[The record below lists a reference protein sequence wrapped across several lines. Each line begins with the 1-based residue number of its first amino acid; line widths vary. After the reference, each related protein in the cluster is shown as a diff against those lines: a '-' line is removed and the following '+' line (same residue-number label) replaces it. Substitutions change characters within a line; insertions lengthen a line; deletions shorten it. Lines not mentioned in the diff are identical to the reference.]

1 MARPIPVFAFAF
13 AAFAATSIKA
23 ADDVRAET
31 ARFDRDELFLKMWRA
46 STRADA
52 KVRVRVGVLGV
63 AGAPFRLCDRGSTQ
77 EGEADW
83 LWLAQ
88 ISETTRGF
96 SGLVAS
102 EAERPKHSATGQRIR
117 FEMRNI
123 LGWTLG
129 INAEAR
135 ATIATMPAKPSPRFL
150 ADLDFS

>member
-23 ADDVRAET
+23 ADDVSSET
-31 ARFDRDELFLKMWRA
+31 ARFDRDDLFLKMWRA
-46 STRADA
+46 SARADA
-52 KVRVRVGVLGV
+52 RVRVRVGVLGQ
-63 AGAPFRLCDRGSTQ
+63 AGAAFQLCDRGSKQ
-77 EGEADW
+77 EGEAEW

-96 SGLVAS
+96 SGQVAS

-135 ATIATMPAKPSPRFL
+135 GIVAAKPATASARFL